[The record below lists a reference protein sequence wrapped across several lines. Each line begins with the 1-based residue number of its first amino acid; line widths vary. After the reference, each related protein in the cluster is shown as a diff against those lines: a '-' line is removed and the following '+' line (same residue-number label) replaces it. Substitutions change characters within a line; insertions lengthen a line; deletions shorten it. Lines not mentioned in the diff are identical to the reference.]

1 VNVAAASLPPLA
13 AIFCQAREGEAG
25 PHQQSC
31 RSARGGSRNITQ
43 RRCRMKMFSGVPK
56 INFMAQRKVGL
67 WVSSILTVTSILLV
81 LIRGLNFGIDFT
93 GGVLVEVHYP
103 QAVQLDEVRSDLAQ
117 ANYENPVVQFFG
129 TSEDVLI
136 RLPPTAETNSAKVS
150 TAILD
155 ALHTSQPQVELRR
168 IEFVGPQVGEE
179 LTKDGSLALLLAFIG
194 IAVYIMFRFE
204 WKFSVGA
211 VAALIHDAIMVLGFL
226 SLTWIEFDLTTVAA
240 ILALIG
246 YSNNETIVIF
256 DRVRENLLA
265 QRRMEILDVV
275 NLSATF
281 RHHSL
286 DDAAGAHRAAHRWR
300 QERAQLFVGA
310 DRRGDRRHLLVD
322 LRLHRSR
329 RCVGGVA

>member
-1 VNVAAASLPPLA
+1 
-13 AIFCQAREGEAG
+13 
-25 PHQQSC
+25 
-31 RSARGGSRNITQ
+31 
-43 RRCRMKMFSGVPK
+43 MFSGVPK

-275 NLSATF
+275 NLSVNQTLL
-281 RHHSL
+281 RSVITHL
-286 DDAAGAHRAAHRWR
+286 TT
-300 QERAQLFVGA
+300 
-310 DRRGDRRHLLVD
+310 LLV
-322 LRLHRSR
+322 LTALLT
-329 RCVGGVA
+329 VGGKSVHSFSSALIVGVIVATYSSIYVSTGLAVVLGVSREDLLPAEKTEVDEMP